1 FLAIDDPGDVVVEVI
16 SRIEDFSTL
25 LHRAARRELPKG
37 VQVFP
42 DSSPVDGL
50 RFHQT
55 TIQHRHQEATIGFDM
70 SGHALKDSFVIFV
83 SWKTSHHIVQTDRSV
98 ELCSQVQIAAIA
110 CSELDLFS
118 DTGFLGRLSCSPD
131 KALNEVYPNN
141 PIAAF
146 RKLDGVPTNAAPSVQ
161 QRRSWLKTQLRD
173 DTIDLSGRVLHPLVR
188 RIKEHSRI
196 GFLDNAILI
205 RKQLLQILN
214 GQAALRLGPEGD
226 CKPFH
231 AGTQRAE
238 WPGILVHTESLQ
250 LFRDSGVVY
259 E

>member
-1 FLAIDDPGDVVVEVI
+1 
-16 SRIEDFSTL
+16 
-25 LHRAARRELPKG
+25 
-37 VQVFP
+37 
-42 DSSPVDGL
+42 
-50 RFHQT
+50 
-55 TIQHRHQEATIGFDM
+55 
-70 SGHALKDSFVIFV
+70 
-83 SWKTSHHIVQTDRSV
+83 
-98 ELCSQVQIAAIA
+98 
-110 CSELDLFS
+110 LDLFS

-259 E
+259 EKPGVYNALSCINIKMHILEVVNAFACESPQLLQVSHGDIKIARPPCGSLQGTHRVRIRRRQSPGELVG